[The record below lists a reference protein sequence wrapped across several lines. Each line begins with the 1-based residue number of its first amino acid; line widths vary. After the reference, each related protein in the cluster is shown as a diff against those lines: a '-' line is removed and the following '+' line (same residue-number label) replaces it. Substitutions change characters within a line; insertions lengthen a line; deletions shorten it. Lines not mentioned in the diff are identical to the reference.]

1 MIEVKVFPTGY
12 IDPDKQKIVLRTLE
26 EGRTITVCKPLIW
39 IITFRMMTDYN
50 DLIVLGYISPKIT
63 AYGRNASLQECY
75 TKLFFV
81 RCHCYVI
88 SLSVLNIKMSITKNR
103 NNTKPVNSPFHSFFF
118 SAFWKHGGQVGES
131 PSSPLEISKTAKFEG
146 HCWKRTKYSSSKS
159 CLRANVTYFLCCNK
173 RNRRRLHAGNSKSCR
188 MFVLW
193 WGLKLALPPPPP
205 QHINVCKVS
214 QLRGVKSSLA

>member
-63 AYGRNASLQECY
+63 AYGRNASLQVCY

-81 RCHCYVI
+81 RCHCMW
-88 SLSVLNIKMSITKNR
+88 SLCLCSTFRWVSQKTEITRSQLIVLST
-103 NNTKPVNSPFHSFFF
+103 VFFF

-146 HCWKRTKYSSSKS
+146 HCWKRTKYGSSKS

-188 MFVLW
+188 TFVLW
-193 WGLKLALPPPPP
+193 WGLKLALPPPP
-205 QHINVCKVS
+205 QHTNVCKVS
-214 QLRGVKSSLA
+214 QLRWVKSSLA